1 MLKRQLSTD
10 RYVLALGQ
18 QLRGERL
25 YRVEEVVGGGAF
37 SVAYRAVDDQG
48 RVCFVK
54 EYLPPR
60 LPRERAEI
68 EYMVRQECDVMRRL
82 GSYELCPR
90 FYDAFTACGLNYVI
104 QEYIAGTDLGTLLDQ
119 HTRFDEPTLV
129 RWSLSLTHALAFLHS
144 RNVV

>member
-1 MLKRQLSTD
+1 MLKRQLSAD
-10 RYVLALGQ
+10 RYVLAPGQ
-18 QLRGERL
+18 ELRGERV

-54 EYLPPR
+54 EYPPPR

-68 EYMVRQECDVMRRL
+68 EQMVSQECDVMRRL
-82 GSYELCPR
+82 GNYELCPR
-90 FYDAFTACGLNYVI
+90 FYDTFTTCGLKYVV
-104 QEYIAGTDLGTLLDQ
+104 QEYIPGTDLGTLLDA
-119 HTRFDEPTLV
+119 HTRFDEATLV

-144 RNVV
+144 RNV